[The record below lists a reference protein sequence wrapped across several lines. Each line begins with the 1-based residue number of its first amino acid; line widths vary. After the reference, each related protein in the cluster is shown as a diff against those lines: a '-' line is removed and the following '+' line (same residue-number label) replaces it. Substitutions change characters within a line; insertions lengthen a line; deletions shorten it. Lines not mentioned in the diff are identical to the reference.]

1 MDTRNSGTNSISDEI
16 SAGLSRPC
24 GVILSTAKP
33 SFRLDSTS
41 HIMKPAH
48 NSDNFDQFIRFTNML
63 MSDTTFHLE
72 ESLTGLAKINSIEG
86 QKANVEAW
94 NALPQ
99 PEREDLIQ
107 TLRQTENSTPFH
119 TIMGLDH
126 IELMRDLT
134 ATTREPFVT
143 GEIVDRLA
151 ATLDENLATLVG
163 PKMSELKVADPDRF
177 KFKPKKL
184 LAALAQVYLNLA
196 PEGDFIRAVANDGRS
211 YSKQLFER
219 FARTLKNRAIMTDA
233 EVAGVVA
240 FAQKVEDMRA
250 TIMIEDERE
259 IPDEFLDPLMSTREL
274 QLFIHF

>member
-1 MDTRNSGTNSISDEI
+1 MSLAD
-16 SAGLSRPC
+16 
-24 GVILSTAKP
+24 
-33 SFRLDSTS
+33 
-41 HIMKPAH
+41 

-94 NALPQ
+94 NALSQ
-99 PEREDLIQ
+99 PEREDLVQ

-240 FAQKVEDMRA
+240 FAQKVEDMKA

-274 QLFIHF
+274 QLFNHF

>member
-1 MDTRNSGTNSISDEI
+1 
-16 SAGLSRPC
+16 
-24 GVILSTAKP
+24 
-33 SFRLDSTS
+33 
-41 HIMKPAH
+41 
-48 NSDNFDQFIRFTNML
+48 ML

-72 ESLTGLAKINSIEG
+72 ESLTGLSKINSIEG
-86 QKANVEAW
+86 QKANIDAW
-94 NALPQ
+94 NALPA
-99 PEREDLIQ
+99 PERDDLVQ

-211 YSKQLFER
+211 YSKELFER

-274 QLFIHF
+274 LQLVGENALTFQVMKDPVILPVSRVVIDRATIRTVLLSKELDPFNNVP

>member
-1 MDTRNSGTNSISDEI
+1 
-16 SAGLSRPC
+16 
-24 GVILSTAKP
+24 
-33 SFRLDSTS
+33 
-41 HIMKPAH
+41 
-48 NSDNFDQFIRFTNML
+48 ML

-72 ESLTGLAKINSIEG
+72 ESLTGLAKVNSIEG
-86 QKANVEAW
+86 QKANVESW

-119 TIMGLDH
+119 TVMGLDH

-134 ATTREPFVT
+134 ATAREPFVT

-163 PKMSELKVADPDRF
+163 PKMSELKVADPDKF

-233 EVAGVVA
+233 EVAGVIA
-240 FAQKVEDMRA
+240 FAQKVEDMKA

-259 IPDEFLDPLMSTREL
+259 IPDEFLDPLMSTRKL
-274 QLFIHF
+274 PCLNRSTWLFLTTQS